1 MSEGTA
7 IVLITHQTPRQ
18 VEAMCREWSRLN
30 PGAEVLVAYGG
41 RREDCDAVK
50 GVPVVFV
57 EDPRLRTRDHQ
68 RERQS
73 YRGVMRE
80 ASAWMA
86 NRSFN
91 RVLLAEYDVIPL
103 RSGIC
108 THLEMVRQDR
118 CADVLGVR
126 LRRIDRTGNPHY
138 LAHCSHRNFSEWLG
152 QSIRENKEVVLSM
165 LGCLSYWTREAFVE
179 TGLLPEPFPVYLELA
194 LGTVPHLLG
203 FRVRGLPDWEP
214 YFATAGDVT
223 GSLDAWR
230 ANGVWAAHPAKRY
243 WTSKCCFDGNEGEGT
258 YFGYDRFWS
267 WIGENT

>member
-86 NRSFN
+86 NRSFD

-103 RSGIC
+103 RFGIC

-126 LRRIDRTGNPHY
+126 LRRIDGTGNPHY
-138 LAHCSHRNFSEWLG
+138 LAHCSHRNFAKWLD
-152 QSIRENKEVVLSM
+152 QSIRKEKEVVLSM
-165 LGCLSYWTREAFVE
+165 LGCLSYWTREAFDE
-179 TGLLPEPFPVYLELA
+179 TAFAPEPMPVYLELA
-194 LGTVPHLLG
+194 LATIPHQLG
-203 FRVRGLPDWEP
+203 FRVVGLENWEP
-214 YFATAGDVT
+214 WFLTQGNVAGRVEI
-223 GSLDAWR
+223 WR
-230 ANGVWAAHPAKRY
+230 AHGIWAAHPVKDA
-243 WTSKCCFDGNEGEGT
+243 WSF
-258 YFGYDRFWS
+258 FGS
-267 WIGENT
+267 AIGGFGKDFGFASSSANT